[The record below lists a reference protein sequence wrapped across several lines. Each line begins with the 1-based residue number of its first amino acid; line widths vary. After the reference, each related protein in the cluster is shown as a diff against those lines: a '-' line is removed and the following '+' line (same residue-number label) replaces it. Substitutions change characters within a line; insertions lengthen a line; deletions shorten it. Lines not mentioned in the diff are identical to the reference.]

1 MIRAITFD
9 YWDTLYEGGALPERV
24 ALRRT
29 AVGAL
34 LGAYGRELPEAQLR
48 ALYEESGREAERWW
62 SEQQRGYTTHDRLRW
77 ILQRAS
83 VAPRESCADV
93 AAAADAVDNALLI
106 LPPAM
111 FAGMWQLLRIL
122 SRRVTLAVISDT
134 GFASGRAQDRLL
146 EKDGA
151 RGFFAS
157 TIYSMD
163 VGHAKPRPEIFETAV
178 ALLGVAPNEIVHV
191 GDSERTDVRG
201 ARAAGFRAVRVDI
214 ARSGG
219 PSEAEFVARSVEELS
234 EYLVRVTAPGNA
246 AGAEEAQ
253 SRSTHDLP

>member
-34 LGAYGRELPEAQLR
+34 LGAYGRDLPDGQLR
-48 ALYEESGREAERWW
+48 ALYEASGREAERWW
-62 SEQQRGYTTHDRLRW
+62 SEEHRGYTTQERLRW
-77 ILQRAS
+77 ILERAA
-83 VAPRESCADV
+83 VTPRENCRHV
-93 AAAADAVDNALLI
+93 AAAVDAVDNALLM

-111 FAGMWQLLRIL
+111 LPGAWQMLRTL
-122 SRRVTLAVISDT
+122 SRRVPLAVISDT

-151 RGFFAS
+151 RKFFAA

-163 VGHAKPRPEIFETAV
+163 IGHAKPRPEIFAAAVET
-178 ALLGVAPNEIVHV
+178 LGVEPHEIIHV
-191 GDSERTDVRG
+191 GDNERTDVRG
-201 ARAAGFRAVRVDI
+201 ALAAGFRAIRLDVV
-214 ARSGG
+214 RSGG
-219 PSEAEFVARSVEELS
+219 PSEGEFVAKSFEGLT
-234 EYLVRVTAPGNA
+234 EYLLGRV
-246 AGAEEAQ
+246 
-253 SRSTHDLP
+253 

>member
-34 LGAYGRELPEAQLR
+34 LGAYGRELPEEQLR
-48 ALYEESGREAERWW
+48 ALYEASGREAERWW
-62 SEQQRGYTTHDRLRW
+62 SEEQRGYTTQERLRW
-77 ILQRAS
+77 ILERAA
-83 VAPRESCADV
+83 VTPRENCRHV
-93 AAAADAVDNALLI
+93 AAAVDAVDNALLM

-111 FAGMWQLLRIL
+111 LPGAWQMLRTL
-122 SRRVTLAVISDT
+122 SRRVPLAVISDT

-151 RGFFAS
+151 RSFFTT

-163 VGHAKPRPEIFETAV
+163 IGHAKPRPEIFAAAV
-178 ALLGVAPNEIVHV
+178 EALGVPAHEIVHI
-191 GDSERTDVRG
+191 GDNERTDVRG
-201 ARAAGFRAVRVDI
+201 ALAAGFRAIRLDVVRK
-214 ARSGG
+214 GG
-219 PSEAEFVARSVEELS
+219 PSEGEFVARSFEELTRYV
-234 EYLVRVTAPGNA
+234 EPLV
-246 AGAEEAQ
+246 
-253 SRSTHDLP
+253 H

>member
-9 YWDTLYEGGALPERV
+9 YWDTLYEGGAVPERV

-34 LGAYGRELPEAQLR
+34 LGAYGRELPEEQLR
-48 ALYEESGREAERWW
+48 ALYEASGHEAERWW
-62 SEQQRGYTTHDRLRW
+62 SEEHRGYTTQERLRW
-77 ILQRAS
+77 ILERAA
-83 VAPRESCADV
+83 VTPRENCRHV
-93 AAAADAVDNALLI
+93 AAAVDAVDNALLM

-111 FAGMWQLLRIL
+111 LPGAWQMLRAM

-151 RGFFAS
+151 RKFFAA

-163 VGHAKPRPEIFETAV
+163 VGHAKPRPEIFAAAVET
-178 ALLGVAPNEIVHV
+178 LGMPAHEILHV
-191 GDSERTDVRG
+191 GDNERTDVRG
-201 ARAAGFRAVRVDI
+201 ALAAGFRAIRLDVVRN
-214 ARSGG
+214 GG
-219 PSEAEFVARSVEELS
+219 PSEAEFVARTFEELTD
-234 EYLVRVTAPGNA
+234 YLRNLV
-246 AGAEEAQ
+246 
-253 SRSTHDLP
+253 H

>member
-1 MIRAITFD
+1 MLRALTFD

-34 LGAYGRELPEAQLR
+34 LGAYGRALPEEQLR

-62 SEQQRGYTTHDRLRW
+62 SEEHRGYTTDDRLRW
-77 ILQRAS
+77 ILERAA
-83 VAPRESCADV
+83 VQPRAQCNEI
-93 AAAADAVDNALLI
+93 AAAADAVDNALLM

-111 FAGMWQLLRIL
+111 LPGAWQLLRTMQ
-122 SRRVTLAVISDT
+122 RRFTLAVISDT

-151 RGFFAS
+151 RSLFAA

-163 VGHAKPRPEIFETAV
+163 VGHAKPRPEIFATAV
-178 ALLGVAPNEIVHV
+178 RTLGIPPGEILHI
-191 GDSERTDVRG
+191 GDNERTDVRG
-201 ARAAGFRAVRVDI
+201 ALAAGFRAIRLDVV
-214 ARSGG
+214 RSGG
-219 PSEAEFVARSVEELS
+219 PSEAEFVARSFEELG
-234 EYLVRVTAPGNA
+234 EYLR
-246 AGAEEAQ
+246 AQ
-253 SRSTHDLP
+253 AD